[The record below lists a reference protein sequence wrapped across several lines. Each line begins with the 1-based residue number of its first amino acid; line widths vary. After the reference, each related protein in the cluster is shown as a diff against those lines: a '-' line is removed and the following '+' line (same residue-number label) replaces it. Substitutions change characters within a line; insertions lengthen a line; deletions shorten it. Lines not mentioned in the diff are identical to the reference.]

1 METFPAAAP
10 VVRRRRLPE
19 WMRHRWTVRLGVGL
33 LVLGAALLVLTQLAP
48 GLVKQRIEAALAE
61 RFGPKAQV
69 GRVAIHYGR
78 LAVTL
83 HDLTLETPTMA
94 IVVDEVEVDWPL
106 ASLVRNDARPSVYV
120 RGPNVDLRVEGSS
133 DEDPEQRPTQLDVF
147 DTLEV
152 TGGAVSV
159 RLVTHR
165 GPTELSLHDI
175 GATLAN
181 PRFGSSQMGTRLAVT
196 AALPGRGTLRAD
208 GQVSS
213 TDPRLAWRIRFDL
226 QELELS
232 PFNRLFLDIVEM
244 DVESGTLSVTGELL
258 RTTAH
263 LRGQITPHFEDLI
276 VYTPGEA
283 SDHPMGEALFGHM
296 LSGADATIDVN
307 RVLDAGSTLS
317 LARMLSTDWKELVA
331 DVIKRG
337 YSRRLGT
344 LDGYEAKI
352 GDVEIDFGMGLL
364 TLLDVELV
372 NESHQVDVPFVSVPR
387 IDVVFDH
394 AVTER
399 NVKAYKHVTLW
410 DPTLIFVAGDTGSE
424 SQVKFDDRWID
435 KVSALPFKTRDLVV
449 HGGRVEYRDDRYET
463 PVHFFVSD
471 IEMAGL
477 EMAEGLHASGFRGG
491 RLSGSGRIMGTGAAT
506 FAVAYEPRA
515 AVPNIDLDIYL
526 APLSL
531 STLNPVLLAY
541 AEVEADGG
549 SLGFSAHI
557 SARRLHVDASVIP
570 TVLAPK
576 LRSVAGARHRLRHVR
591 LERRIK
597 RLRGHAIDLS
607 FLMEPGE
614 GVLHEFFPE
623 FLVAAIR
630 ER

>member
-1 METFPAAAP
+1 LGRVEIHY
-10 VVRRRRLPE
+10 RRLAI
-19 WMRHRWTVRLGVGL
+19 TV
-33 LVLGAALLVLTQLAP
+33 
-48 GLVKQRIEAALAE
+48 
-61 RFGPKAQV
+61 
-69 GRVAIHYGR
+69 
-78 LAVTL
+78 
-83 HDLTLETPTMA
+83 HDLALDTSTMA
-94 IVVDEVEVDWPL
+94 IVVREIEVDWPL
-106 ASLVRNDARPSVYV
+106 ASLVRNDARPDIYV
-120 RGPNVDLRVEGSS
+120 RGPEVTLRVERSND
-133 DEDPEQRPTQLDVF
+133 DEPSERPAQLDAF
-147 DTLEV
+147 DTLEI
-152 TGGAVSV
+152 TGGAVTV
-159 RLVTHR
+159 RLATHR

-175 GATLAN
+175 EATLAN

-196 AALPGRGTLRAD
+196 ATLPGRGTLRAD
-208 GQVSS
+208 GQISS
-213 TDPRLAWRIRFDL
+213 TDPRLAWRIRFDV
-226 QELELS
+226 QKLELS

-263 LRGQITPHFEDLI
+263 LRGQITPHFEDLV

-296 LSGADATIDVN
+296 LAGADATIDIN

-372 NESHQVDVPFVSVPR
+372 NDSHQVDVPFVSVPR
-387 IDVVFDH
+387 IDVVFDDT
-394 AVTER
+394 VIER
-399 NVKAYKHVTLW
+399 DAKAYKHVTLW
-410 DPTLIFVAGDTGSE
+410 DPTLVFVAGETGSE

-463 PVHFFVSD
+463 PVRFFVSD
-471 IEMAGL
+471 IEMVGL
-477 EMAEGLHASGFRGG
+477 EMAEGLHPTGFRGG
-491 RLSGSGRIMGTGAAT
+491 RLSGSGRIMGAGVTT
-506 FAVAYEPRA
+506 FAVAFEPRA
-515 AVPNIDLDIYL
+515 SVPNIDLDIYL
-526 APLSL
+526 APLAL

-557 SARRLHVDASVIP
+557 SARRLHVDASVVP
-570 TVLAPK
+570 TVVAPK

-591 LERRIK
+591 LERRI
-597 RLRGHAIDLS
+597 
-607 FLMEPGE
+607 
-614 GVLHEFFPE
+614 
-623 FLVAAIR
+623 
-630 ER
+630 